1 MGGTN
6 AKMLEI
12 NGETKRLIF
21 WCRQYGI
28 CETTYNNRLKKGVTP
43 LEALE
48 GKVPRK
54 KTVYK
59 KKRQQDEELEING
72 EVKTYKEW
80 CDFYDLNISTPYQRR
95 RAFVEKNKNKYK
107 FSYLR
112 ELSLGLF
119 IYPKGQTN
127 PNQIEQSIPEEF
139 IKQDIPQK
147 KESIP
152 EEFCPQTQEESDFCY
167 DFYIRD
173 FLERHY
179 PQYLRNRNNENN

>member
-28 CETTYNNRLKKGVTP
+28 CETTYNDRLKKGVTP

-54 KTVYK
+54 KTVYTK
-59 KKRQQDEELEING
+59 KKQQDEELEING

-80 CDFYDLNISTPYQRR
+80 CDFYDLNVSTPYQRK
-95 RAFVEKNKNKYK
+95 RAFIEKNKNKYN
-107 FSYLR
+107 FRYLR
-112 ELSLGLF
+112 KLSLGLF
-119 IYPKGQTN
+119 IYPKGQPN
-127 PNQIEQSIPEEF
+127 PNQIEESIPKEF
-139 IKQDIPQK
+139 IEQDSPRER
-147 KESIP
+147 ESIP
-152 EEFCPQTQEESDFCY
+152 EEFCPQTQERSEPY
-167 DFYIRD
+167 QDFYIIA

-179 PQYLRNRNNENN
+179 PEYARNRNNGDN